1 MAPVDLDG
9 DMSENTIS
17 HCSRS
22 VSSRTP
28 AATAWA
34 FMTGMMKTTFSDSY
48 THSEIVSCIHGNSV
62 HHRSRTRVAQLN
74 LNLLRYLWF
83 WWWDTDAC
91 DVLWWGLQ
99 VWLVDSAPVN
109 VASKWCDCK
118 INILMSLKLF
128 GDEAWRKCDMVLG
141 WCLSPSFL
149 TSWPCLSLPWCADCY
164 AALNL
169 PLALYPD
176 PSCIRGDQLSAQ
188 SIPLFLLTDRIALRT
203 QTWRLDE
210 GQRSAH
216 RLRQRWIQMKTD
228 G

>member
-1 MAPVDLDG
+1 MVVG
-9 DMSENTIS
+9 
-17 HCSRS
+17 HCRSWCSLVRPLVWASRQCS
-22 VSSRTP
+22 YYAFAASRNDC
-28 AATAWA
+28 WCNC
-34 FMTGMMKTTFSDSY
+34 
-48 THSEIVSCIHGNSV
+48 EI
-62 HHRSRTRVAQLN
+62 T
-74 LNLLRYLWF
+74 
-83 WWWDTDAC
+83 
-91 DVLWWGLQ
+91 
-99 VWLVDSAPVN
+99 
-109 VASKWCDCK
+109 
-118 INILMSLKLF
+118 ILMSLMLF
-128 GDEAWRKCDMVLG
+128 EDEAWRKCDMVWG

-188 SIPLFLLTDRIALRT
+188 SIPLFFLTDRIALRT
-203 QTWRLDE
+203 QTWRLEE

>member
-1 MAPVDLDG
+1 MFRFVNQNEFIRMEA
-9 DMSENTIS
+9 
-17 HCSRS
+17 
-22 VSSRTP
+22 
-28 AATAWA
+28 
-34 FMTGMMKTTFSDSY
+34 K
-48 THSEIVSCIHGNSV
+48 SV
-62 HHRSRTRVAQLN
+62 HVNVAT
-74 LNLLRYLWF
+74 
-83 WWWDTDAC
+83 DTC
-91 DVLWWGLQ
+91 DVL
-99 VWLVDSAPVN
+99 LVRPSSWASWQRSCYVPHPEVN

-118 INILMSLKLF
+118 ITILMSLKLF
-128 GDEAWRKCDMVLG
+128 GYEAWRKCDMVLG

>member
-1 MAPVDLDG
+1 MSPV
-9 DMSENTIS
+9 
-17 HCSRS
+17 
-22 VSSRTP
+22 
-28 AATAWA
+28 
-34 FMTGMMKTTFSDSY
+34 
-48 THSEIVSCIHGNSV
+48 
-62 HHRSRTRVAQLN
+62 
-74 LNLLRYLWF
+74 
-83 WWWDTDAC
+83 
-91 DVLWWGLQ
+91 GLQ
-99 VWLVDSAPVN
+99 LLPHERSWLAWWKPLSLTHTHTQRLFLVSMETVCTTEAEQEWRSWIWTCWDICGSGGGTLTLVMFFGEAFKLGQLTALLMN
-109 VASKWCDCK
+109 VTSKWCDCK

-149 TSWPCLSLPWCADCY
+149 TSWPCLSLPWCTDCY